1 MKFIKIADRDGKCF
15 IFNLE
20 YITAVYFD
28 EDENCYCIDISRRCI
43 TSDTFFMPP
52 DFDPNALY
60 SDLER
65 LLPCP

>member
-15 IFNLE
+15 ILNLD

-28 EDENCYCIDISRRCI
+28 EDENCYCIDMAHCGS

-52 DFDPNALY
+52 DFDPNDLY
-60 SDLER
+60 SALER